1 MSCYQWEF
9 PSVSASEETMLERL
23 QATLE
28 DNLVSPT
35 DRRKFML
42 AVSEAFN
49 NALIHGN
56 ELNPK
61 KTVRVQLSI
70 NEDALCADISDQG
83 QEGLKKIQSPRETDL
98 LSEGGRGMR
107 LMIYS
112 ADNVKFEQIE
122 NGGLKVTVQLVR
134 KSIPQNNVS
143 GY

>member
-9 PSVSASEETMLERL
+9 SSVTASGEAMLERL
-23 QATLE
+23 QAILE
-28 DNLVSPT
+28 DNLVLPG

-61 KTVRVQLSI
+61 KTIRVQLCI
-70 NEDALCADISDQG
+70 NEDDLSADIIDQG

-98 LSEGGRGMR
+98 LSEGGRGVR

-112 ADNVKFEQIE
+112 ADDVKFEQIE

-134 KSIPQNNVS
+134 KSIAKIT
-143 GY
+143 

>member
-9 PSVSASEETMLERL
+9 SSVTASGEAMLERL
-23 QATLE
+23 QAILE
-28 DNLVSPT
+28 DNLVSPGEQ
-35 DRRKFML
+35 RKFML
-42 AVSEAFN
+42 AVSEAFT

-61 KTVRVQLSI
+61 KTIRVQLCI
-70 NEDALCADISDQG
+70 NEDDLSADIIDQG

-98 LSEGGRGMR
+98 LSEGGRGVR
-107 LMIYS
+107 LMMYC

-134 KSIPQNNVS
+134 KSIAQIT
-143 GY
+143 

>member
-9 PSVSASEETMLERL
+9 FSVTASGEAMLERL
-23 QATLE
+23 QAILE
-28 DNLVSPT
+28 DNLVSPS

-61 KTVRVQLSI
+61 KTIRVQLCI
-70 NEDALCADISDQG
+70 NEDALSADIIDQG

-98 LSEGGRGMR
+98 LSEGGRGVG
-107 LMIYS
+107 LMMYC
-112 ADNVKFEQIE
+112 ADNVEFEQIE

-134 KSIPQNNVS
+134 KSIAKIT
-143 GY
+143 

>member
-9 PSVSASEETMLERL
+9 FSVTASGEAMLERL
-23 QATLE
+23 QAILE
-28 DNLVSPT
+28 DNLVSPS

-61 KTVRVQLSI
+61 KTIRVQLCI
-70 NEDALCADISDQG
+70 NEDALSADIIDQG

-98 LSEGGRGMR
+98 LSEGGRGVR
-107 LMIYS
+107 LMMYC

-134 KSIPQNNVS
+134 KSIAKIT
-143 GY
+143 

>member
-1 MSCYQWEF
+1 
-9 PSVSASEETMLERL
+9 MLEWL

-28 DNLVSPT
+28 DNMVSPG
-35 DRRKFML
+35 DRRRFML
-42 AVSEAFN
+42 AVSEAFS

-61 KTVRVQLSI
+61 KTIRVQLRI
-70 NEDALCADISDQG
+70 NEGVLSADIIDQG

-98 LSEGGRGMR
+98 LSEGGRGVR

-112 ADNVKFEQIE
+112 ADNVKFEQVE

-134 KSIPQNNVS
+134 KSIVQIT
-143 GY
+143 

>member
-9 PSVSASEETMLERL
+9 SSVTASGEAMLERL
-23 QATLE
+23 QAILE
-28 DNLVSPT
+28 DNLVLPG

-61 KTVRVQLSI
+61 KTIRVQLCI
-70 NEDALCADISDQG
+70 NEDDLSADIIDQG

-98 LSEGGRGMR
+98 LSEGGRGVR
-107 LMIYS
+107 LMMYC

-134 KSIPQNNVS
+134 KSIAQIT
-143 GY
+143 

>member
-1 MSCYQWEF
+1 MSCYQWDF
-9 PSVSASEETMLERL
+9 PSVAASEEAMLERL
-23 QATLE
+23 QATFE
-28 DNLVSPT
+28 DNLVSPS

-61 KTVRVQLSI
+61 KTIRVQLCI
-70 NEDALCADISDQG
+70 NEDALTADIIDQG
-83 QEGLKKIQSPRETDL
+83 HEGLKKIQSPRETDL
-98 LSEGGRGMR
+98 LSEGGRGVR

-112 ADNVKFEQIE
+112 ADNVKFEQVE

-134 KSIPQNNVS
+134 KSIVQIT
-143 GY
+143 

>member
-9 PSVSASEETMLERL
+9 PSVAASEKAMLERL

-28 DNLVSPT
+28 NNLVSPS

-56 ELNPK
+56 ELSPK
-61 KTVRVQLSI
+61 KTIRVQLYI
-70 NEDALCADISDQG
+70 NEDALSADITDQG
-83 QEGLKKIQSPRETDL
+83 QEGLRRIQSSRETDI
-98 LSEGGRGMR
+98 LSEGGRGVR

-134 KSIPQNNVS
+134 KSIAQIT
-143 GY
+143 

>member
-9 PSVSASEETMLERL
+9 PSVAASEKAMLERL

-28 DNLVSPT
+28 NNLVSPS

-56 ELNPK
+56 ELSPK
-61 KTVRVQLSI
+61 KTIRVQLCI
-70 NEDALCADISDQG
+70 NEDALSADITDQG
-83 QEGLKKIQSPRETDL
+83 QEGLRRIQSSRETDI
-98 LSEGGRGMR
+98 LSEGGRGVR

-134 KSIPQNNVS
+134 KSIAQIT
-143 GY
+143 